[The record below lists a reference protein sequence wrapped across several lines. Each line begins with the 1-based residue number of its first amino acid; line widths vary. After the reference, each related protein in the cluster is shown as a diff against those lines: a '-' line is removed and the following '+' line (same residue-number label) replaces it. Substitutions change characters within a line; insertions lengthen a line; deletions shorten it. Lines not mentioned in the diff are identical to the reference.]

1 MSTLPISGSAAGLVA
16 LAGKTQSLASTG
28 RANEEAGEVPG
39 APDADETGAKF
50 SKGPSAPALPS
61 LTAGNSSQVAFNA
74 YSAVSGLGSSV
85 A

>member
-1 MSTLPISGSAAGLVA
+1 MSTLPISGSAAGLAA
-16 LAGKTQSLASTG
+16 LAGKTQSLASTS

-39 APDADETGAKF
+39 APDADEKGANFSTGT
-50 SKGPSAPALPS
+50 SAPSLPGFS
-61 LTAGNSSQVAFNA
+61 QGSSSQLAFNA